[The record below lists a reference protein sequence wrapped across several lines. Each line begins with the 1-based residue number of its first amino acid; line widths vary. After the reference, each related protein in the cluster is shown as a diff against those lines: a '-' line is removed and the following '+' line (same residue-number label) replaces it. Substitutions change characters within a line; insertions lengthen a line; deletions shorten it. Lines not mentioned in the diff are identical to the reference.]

1 MIRQIDFAKNAKRIL
16 TIAVV
21 LMCVSLCS
29 LLVRG
34 LDFGIDFRGG
44 TIVTIELHKQFETKD
59 IRKITDKYDKK
70 AEVTSSGDDKTQV
83 VISTSKNLSDKQ
95 RVSLFKDFQS
105 AYKLKNKDLLSID
118 KVSGSIGGE
127 LRSMA
132 IKASIIAV
140 ICMLIYITLR
150 FEFLQGVCAVVAL
163 LFDLMMVIGVFSLF
177 QIQVNSSF
185 IAAVLT
191 ILGYSINDTIVTF
204 DRVREN
210 TPKVVKGD
218 YYNLIN
224 ISINQT
230 MRRSI
235 NTTVTTLLAVTPLL
249 VFGTSS
255 IREFVFPM
263 MVGFVSGVFSSVALA
278 VPLWYVLKAKQD
290 RDAPLNAHL
299 PDHIQ
304 QEIREQQSQ
313 NEPAVEKTEE
323 ELEMEREERKA
334 RRKARKARKKAR
346 KKGQR

>member
-1 MIRQIDFAKNAKRIL
+1 MNRNIDFAGNAKRIL
-16 TIAVV
+16 TIALV
-21 LMCVSLCS
+21 LVCVSLCS
-29 LLVRG
+29 LLIRG
-34 LDFGIDFRGG
+34 LDFGIDFKGG
-44 TIVTIELHKQFETKD
+44 TIVTIELHKTFETKD

-70 AEVTSSGDDKTQV
+70 ADITSSGDDKTQV
-83 VISTSKNLSDKQ
+83 VISTSQNLSDKQ
-95 RVSLFKDFQS
+95 RVKLFSEFKS
-105 AYKLKNKDLLSID
+105 AYNLKQADLLSID

-140 ICMLIYITLR
+140 VCMLIYITFR
-150 FEFLQGVCAVVAL
+150 FEFFQGVCAVVAL
-163 LFDLMMVIGVFSLF
+163 IFDLMMVIGVFSIF

-218 YYNLIN
+218 YYTLVNV
-224 ISINQT
+224 SINQT

-249 VFGTSS
+249 IFGTSS

-278 VPLWYVLKAKQD
+278 VPLWYLIKIKQD
-290 RDAPLNAHL
+290 KDAPLNAHL

-304 QEIREQQSQ
+304 EGIREQQNST
-313 NEPAVEKTEE
+313 EEVPEKTEE
-323 ELEMEREERKA
+323 ELAIEREERKA

>member
-1 MIRQIDFAKNAKRIL
+1 MNKKIDFAGNARRIL
-16 TIAVV
+16 TVAIV
-21 LMCVSLCS
+21 LMCISLCS
-29 LLVRG
+29 LLIRG

-44 TIVTIELHKQFETKD
+44 TIVTIELHKTFETKD

-70 AEVTSSGDDKTQV
+70 AEITSSGDEKTQV
-83 VISTSKNLSDKQ
+83 VISTAKNFSDKQ
-95 RVSLFKDFQS
+95 RKDLFSDFKS
-105 AYKLKNKDLLSID
+105 AYKLKNEDLLSID

-127 LRSMA
+127 LRAMA

-140 ICMLIYITLR
+140 VCMLIYITIR
-150 FEFLQGVCAVVAL
+150 FEFLQGVCAVLAL
-163 LFDLMMVIGVFSLF
+163 IFDLLMVIGVFSIF

-210 TPKVVKGD
+210 SSKVQKGD
-218 YYNLIN
+218 YYNLVN
-224 ISINQT
+224 VSINQT

-235 NTTVTTLLAVTPLL
+235 NTTITTLLAVSPLL
-249 VFGTSS
+249 ILGTTS

-278 VPLWYVLKAKQD
+278 VPVWYLLRARQD
-290 RDAPLNAHL
+290 RNAPLNAHL

-304 QEIREQQSQ
+304 EEIREKQ
-313 NEPAVEKTEE
+313 NLSEEVVEKTPEE
-323 ELEMEREERKA
+323 IEREREERKA
-334 RRKARKARKKAR
+334 RRKARKARKKGK